1 MLCFGI
7 KGKLAPRYIESFK
20 VEKRIGLV
28 EYKVV
33 VPLQLAKIHDVFH
46 ISLLQKTKVDHSQA
60 RPQVPL
66 EVKKDLTLEVKPIG
80 VLYRSGKDL
89 RNNIYIYM
97 KSIME
102 KLPSRG
108 RDLGKNQR

>member
-20 VEKRIGLV
+20 VEQRIGLV

-89 RNNIYIYM
+89 RNKKNSY
-97 KSIME
+97 E
-102 KLPSRG
+102 KYYGEAP
-108 RDLGKNQR
+108 K

>member
-89 RNNIYIYM
+89 RNKKIYIY
-97 KSIME
+97 E
-102 KLPSRG
+102 KYYGEAP
-108 RDLGKNQR
+108 K